1 MSFLAHLATTT
12 SLRFFRDGTK
22 LPFILQKAPQKEKRD
37 HSTEEGF
44 ILNIST
50 PRFAVTIAVALL
62 TSVLL
67 PLLTPQEAAHA
78 FGLRRTPLTSAP
90 VPPPA
95 STPAPPVAGA
105 TTPGATSCK
114 SGDPDFQCIGLK
126 MVSYLDDLGTAV
138 ITEEETRTLVQEM
151 NSVWNPCKIGF
162 QLENYQ
168 AVNPTSVG
176 LKYDP
181 YWQTEATSVRAT
193 FSDSQTFLVVAV
205 GVLSSSTIA
214 VTQMPFSS
222 PFGTLVEK
230 NYAHNALT
238 VGHELGHYMG
248 LYHYRDSSNLMNPYI
263 GTYTGGLQ
271 AGQCSTARAT
281 NSKYWPAM
289 LR

>member
-1 MSFLAHLATTT
+1 MTT
-12 SLRFFRDGTK
+12 GT
-22 LPFILQKAPQKEKRD
+22 
-37 HSTEEGF
+37 
-44 ILNIST
+44 
-50 PRFAVTIAVALL
+50 
-62 TSVLL
+62 
-67 PLLTPQEAAHA
+67 
-78 FGLRRTPLTSAP
+78 
-90 VPPPA
+90 A
-95 STPAPPVAGA
+95 S
-105 TTPGATSCK
+105 GATSCK
-114 SGDPDFQCIGLK
+114 SSDPEFQCIGLK

-162 QLENYQ
+162 QLEKYQ

-181 YWQTEATSVRAT
+181 YWQTEATSVRAA

-230 NYAHNALT
+230 GFARNSFT

-263 GTYTGGLQ
+263 GTNTSGLSVS
-271 AGQCSTARAT
+271 QCSTARST
-281 NSKYWPAM
+281 NMKYWPAM